1 MLTVSDETSYHVLSI
16 AISTKETLICSDP
29 IMNTTTTMLADV
41 FTHGLAYHAISTR
54 CGGTT
59 SSATH
64 HHSSILLISSLRVMA
79 VSLENEGL

>member
-1 MLTVSDETSYHVLSI
+1 MLTVSNERSYHVLSL
-16 AISTKETLICSDP
+16 AISTKETLICSDS

-54 CGGTT
+54 CGSTA

-64 HHSSILLISSLRVMA
+64 PHSSILLISSLRVMA

>member
-1 MLTVSDETSYHVLSI
+1 MLTVNDETSHHVRSL
-16 AISTKETLICSDP
+16 AISTKETLICSNP
-29 IMNTTTTMLADV
+29 IMNTTSTMLADV
-41 FTHGLAYHAISTR
+41 FSRGLAYHAISTR
-54 CGGTT
+54 CGGTA

>member
-1 MLTVSDETSYHVLSI
+1 MLTFSNERSYHVLSL
-16 AISTKETLICSDP
+16 ATSTKETLICSNP
-29 IMNTTTTMLADV
+29 IMNTTSTMLADV
-41 FTHGLAYHAISTR
+41 FSRGLAYHAISTR
-54 CGGTT
+54 CGGTA